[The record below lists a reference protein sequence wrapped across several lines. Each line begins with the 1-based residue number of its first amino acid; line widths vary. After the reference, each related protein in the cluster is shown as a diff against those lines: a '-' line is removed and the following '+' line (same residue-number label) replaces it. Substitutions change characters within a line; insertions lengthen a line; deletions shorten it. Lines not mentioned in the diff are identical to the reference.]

1 VNVPALRRLAARV
14 VLAVAPLAA
23 VTASLAPAEALAQAA
38 NRAERRVVI
47 LIDPSGM
54 GFLARVRAE
63 VESLGLVVVERD
75 FKGPLEQAARLNHA
89 VAAIRLLPT
98 RNGVEIWMAD
108 ETSGRSLL
116 RQVIVDESPNGPDE
130 GLVALQTA
138 ELMRT
143 SLLLDDVSEPR
154 PTEAPPPPDPPA
166 AKAESTPP
174 PDAAG
179 IRGAGLQTA
188 LGALYS
194 PGGAST
200 ALQLWVS
207 LHAPLAQRF
216 GLSLDLS
223 APLAPATISG
233 PEGSADVGVYLAA
246 VALFGRLQSSESS
259 FFTTVGLGA
268 GAARLSADGRSE
280 PPLVAASVS
289 QVTAIAYTR
298 VDVGYAL
305 TPWLRLG
312 GRGVFGG
319 ALDRVA
325 LRFAGNEAG
334 SWGPAFFGALALAEV
349 RWQ

>member
-1 VNVPALRRLAARV
+1 
-14 VLAVAPLAA
+14 
-23 VTASLAPAEALAQAA
+23 
-38 NRAERRVVI
+38 VI
-47 LIDPSGM
+47 VSDPNGA
-54 GFLARVRAE
+54 GFLGRVQAE
-63 VESLGLVVVERD
+63 VESLGLVVVVRD
-75 FKGPLEQAARLNHA
+75 FEGPLEQAARMNQA

-98 RNGVEIWMAD
+98 RKGVEIWMAD

-116 RQVIVDESPNGPDE
+116 RQVIVDESPGGPDE

-143 SLLLDDVSEPR
+143 SLLLGDGTQLRRE
-154 PTEAPPPPDPPA
+154 EPPPGQARVAPGPEASATPDTA
-166 AKAESTPP
+166 SRS
-174 PDAAG
+174 

-200 ALQLWVS
+200 ALQLWIS

-246 VALFGRLQSSESS
+246 VALFGRLQSSESN

-280 PPLVAASVS
+280 PPLVTASVS
-289 QVTAIAYTR
+289 HVTAIAYTR
-298 VDVGYAL
+298 VDFGYAIA
-305 TPWLRLG
+305 PWLRLG

-319 ALDRVA
+319 SLDRVG